1 MKYNSQMPLMTACY
15 GYAYER
21 CNVRNS
27 STKAGFSKPV
37 MGVLTCGNTIERHRD
52 AMSKS
57 LARNLQL
64 QLAYP
69 STFVPLKVRAHYDV
83 GEVVDPE
90 DLSWSKAVSVH
101 AREYSFDKKTAS
113 KAYDALVAKQALE
126 SLNDC
131 IEDMKNSLVGITGL
145 ETTLMTAKELIE
157 KRVEESEVTVG

>member
-37 MGVLTCGNTIERHRD
+37 MGVLACGNTIEKHRD
-52 AMSKS
+52 AMRKS
-57 LARNLQL
+57 STRLQP
-64 QLAYP
+64 AYP
-69 STFVPLKVRAHYDV
+69 STFVPLKVRARYDV

-90 DLSWSKAVSVH
+90 DLSWSKAVSMH

-145 ETTLMTAKELIE
+145 ETALMTAKELIE
-157 KRVEESEVTVG
+157 KRVEESEVNVG

>member
-1 MKYNSQMPLMTACY
+1 MKYNSQMPLMTTCY

-27 STKAGFSKPV
+27 STKTGFSKPV
-37 MGVLTCGNTIERHRD
+37 LGVLACGGTIEKHRD
-52 AMSKS
+52 AMGKS
-57 LARNLQL
+57 STYPWLAR
-64 QLAYP
+64 P
-69 STFVPLKVRAHYDV
+69 SKFVPLKARARYDV

-101 AREYSFDKKTAS
+101 AREYSFDEKTAS
-113 KAYDALVAKQALE
+113 KAYDALIARQALE

-145 ETTLMTAKELIE
+145 ETALVTAKELIE
-157 KRVEESEVTVG
+157 KRIEESEVNVG